1 MSHIKNKVEW
11 CIRKAEKEITKSGK
25 HRGLL
30 KINPDINK
38 AREHI
43 QKAEHN
49 IKLMI
54 HLKKNNFSDWCGP
67 AAFYSVYHCLLAVLS
82 KFGYESRNQE
92 CTFAFIYNLIE
103 ENKIN
108 FEKEMIKEIM
118 DLDVEESVESHTII
132 GIREQYQYGTKLS
145 IEDKTYE
152 EILQITKNILGKTKE
167 LIEE

>member
-1 MSHIKNKVEW
+1 MSHAKNKVDW
-11 CIRKAEKEITKSGK
+11 CLKKAEKELKETGK

-30 KINPDINK
+30 IIKENAEK
-38 AREHI
+38 SKEHI
-43 QKAEHN
+43 KKAEHN
-49 IKLMI
+49 LKLLM
-54 HLKKNNFSDWCGP
+54 HLKNNNFSDWCGP

-118 DLDVEESVESHTII
+118 DLYVEESVESHTII
-132 GIREQYQYGTKLS
+132 GISEQYQYGTKLS
-145 IEDKTYE
+145 IEDK
-152 EILQITKNILGKTKE
+152 
-167 LIEE
+167 